1 MTPKIHARPGSGSRG
16 GGWVVLQF
24 ALMAV
29 IAAGWLLPGR
39 PGAPL
44 LRGVGIALAVLGL
57 LLVFWAG
64 RTLGRSFTAFPV
76 PRADAELVRSGPFR
90 LVRHPTYGGA
100 LLVFAGISLAHG
112 LLGLVGTAALALV
125 WWRKSELEE
134 RVLTAR
140 FPEYAAYRRR
150 VRGRFLPWLA

>member
-1 MTPKIHARPGSGSRG
+1 MDRSTTSGGRG

-39 PGAPL
+39 PDSLVLHAV
-44 LRGVGIALAVLGL
+44 GVTLAALGL
-57 LLVFWAG
+57 LLFAWAY
-64 RTLGRSFTAFPV
+64 RTLGRSFTPFPV
-76 PRADAELVRSGPFR
+76 PRPDGELVDTGPFR
-90 LVRHPTYGGA
+90 LVRHPTYGGG
-100 LLVFAGISLAHG
+100 LLLFAGVSLSLG
-112 LLGLVGTAALALV
+112 LLGLVGTAALAVL

-140 FPEYAAYRRR
+140 FPGYADYRRR
-150 VRGRFLPWLA
+150 VRRRFLPWFM